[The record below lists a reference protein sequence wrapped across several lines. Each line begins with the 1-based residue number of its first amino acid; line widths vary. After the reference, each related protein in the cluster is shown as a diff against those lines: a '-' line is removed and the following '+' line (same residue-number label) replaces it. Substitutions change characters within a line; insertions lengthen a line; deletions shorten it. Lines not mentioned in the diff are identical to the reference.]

1 MKVRGGKNII
11 LYISSMKKWLLAI
24 LLMITT
30 LTHAQNEFAATAFY
44 NEFRK
49 IYSDAQNGFAINKGD
64 KKMTGLDDLF
74 SEFACKLSLP
84 LADSCKLVF
93 PVNGTPYVVYY
104 FEAGKGRLKVDQRGL
119 NLREAVVTAFGQPLY
134 ARTESVVREEK
145 VFSSTYFYMIPEEED
160 KKKALFKSSIYQQN
174 GLFYLTFE
182 IRGRS
187 L

>member
-11 LYISSMKKWLLAI
+11 LYITSMKKWLLAI

-30 LTHAQNEFAATAFY
+30 FTHAQNEFAATAFY

-49 IYSDAQNGFAINKGD
+49 IYSDAQNGFTISKGD
-64 KKMTGLDDLF
+64 KKVTGLDAF
-74 SEFACKLSLP
+74 YSEYACKLSLP
-84 LADSCKLVF
+84 LADSCKLVC
-93 PVNGTPYVVYY
+93 PTNGAPYLVFY

-134 ARTESVVREEK
+134 ARTETVVREEK
-145 VFSSTYFYMIPEEED
+145 VFSSTYFYTNPDGDD
-160 KKKALFKSSIYQQN
+160 KKTALFKYSIYQQN
-174 GLFYLTFE
+174 GLYYLTFE